1 MPNTKLVPASQA
13 PAVVALDTI
22 RQQALYRQ
30 IRKGVSMAA
39 GLEALAERALSE
51 GEATTEDLQNIA
63 DLAAFLGQSLTQTSL
78 AVAELQ
84 AIDRV

>member
-1 MPNTKLVPASQA
+1 MPHTKLVPASQA
-13 PAVVALDTI
+13 SAVVALDTR

-30 IRKGVSMAA
+30 IRTGVSMAA

-51 GEATTEDLQNIA
+51 GEATPEDLQNIA
-63 DLAAFLGQSLTQTSL
+63 DLAAILGKTLTQTSM

-84 AIDRV
+84 ATDRA

>member
-13 PAVVALDTI
+13 SAVVALDVR

-30 IRKGVSMAA
+30 IRTGVSMAA
-39 GLEALAERALSE
+39 GLEALAEKALSD

-63 DLAAFLGQSLTQTSL
+63 DLAYALGQALTQTSM
-78 AVAELQ
+78 AVADLK
-84 AIDRV
+84 ATDRA